1 MSRGPLAESCARL
14 ELPSYFTFLA
24 NEYEMFWWIFDER
37 TVTVESLT
45 VFIAVSSSLVTENFW
60 NVSSFE
66 IFFFAFN
73 WIFLDET
80 AEPIIISRVSLAFK
94 NNLKAVPRYRASYG
108 LLLTEGRTPAWALL
122 ICSPF
127 CLECRLEPNKQNVIS
142 TSGYSPS
149 MKITFIVKREIYWFM
164 VMPHAMIASLWY
176 AFPLWTFLVSCRVQ
190 GHQWNWK
197 SHNFLND

>member
-45 VFIAVSSSLVTENFW
+45 VFIAFVVGCNRKFLERIEFRD
-60 NVSSFE
+60 
-66 IFFFAFN
+66 FFSAFN
-73 WIFLDET
+73 WIFLYET

-94 NNLKAVPRYRASYG
+94 KHLKAVPRYRASYG